1 METMITAK
9 PRVTVQSPGS
19 GTVAMPEPIICVS
32 EALME
37 PIEARAWELWQCVPA
52 HKRCEN
58 SQQQAGDNPVSGA
71 LRFHDAKL
79 AKL

>member
-19 GTVAMPEPIICVS
+19 GTVAMPEHIICVS

-37 PIEARAWELWQCVPA
+37 PIEARAWELWLC
-52 HKRCEN
+52 CEPGMV
-58 SQQQAGDNPVSGA
+58 A
-71 LRFHDAKL
+71 
-79 AKL
+79 